1 MTKTTE
7 ATKLM
12 ITNVNLIHL
21 FDFYLAVAFLLST
34 ALRVSQYRAI
44 LGLVKAVP
52 GRWPNLFRLV
62 KAHSTIFLTWSTLL
76 PGFLAFAICII
87 HMLACRLVW
96 PQANLTVA
104 DVMGYWQAVV
114 AVALLGLA
122 MLAVDGYGTFR
133 VGEFDRHEMQKYFDQ
148 AEYWLRSWT
157 APVVRIFTLGY
168 INPRK
173 MVAVEVQKA
182 MLEASKLI
190 NATFWWVSL
199 QTGLRV
205 AFGLALWLTYALGKS
220 A

>member
-1 MTKTTE
+1 MLS
-7 ATKLM
+7 KL
-12 ITNVNLIHL
+12 NLIHL

-34 ALRVSQYRAI
+34 ALPISQYRAI
-44 LGLVKAVP
+44 LALVKAVP
-52 GRWPNLFRLV
+52 SRWPNLFRLV
-62 KAHSTIFLTWSTLL
+62 KQHSTIFLTWTTLL
-76 PGFLAFAICII
+76 PGFLAFGLSVV

-96 PQANLTVA
+96 PQANLTFAEV
-104 DVMGYWQAVV
+104 GTHWQALA

-122 MLAVDGYGTFR
+122 MLGVDGYGTFR
-133 VGEFDRHEMQKYFDQ
+133 VGEIDRPQMQKYFDQ

-190 NATFWWVSL
+190 NFTFWWLSV

-205 AFGLALWLTYALGKS
+205 AFGLALWLTYALGK
-220 A
+220 

>member
-1 MTKTTE
+1 MSN
-7 ATKLM
+7 L
-12 ITNVNLIHL
+12 NLIHL

-44 LGLVKAVP
+44 LALIKAVP

-62 KAHSTIFLTWSTLL
+62 KAHSTIFLTWTTLL
-76 PGFLAFAICII
+76 SGFLALGISIL
-87 HMLACRLVW
+87 HMFACRLVW
-96 PQANLTVA
+96 PQATVTVG
-104 DVMGYWQAVV
+104 DVGMHWE
-114 AVALLGLA
+114 AVAAVGLLGLA
-122 MLAVDGYGTFR
+122 MFGVDGYGTFR
-133 VGEFDRHEMQKYFDQ
+133 VGEMDHYQMQKYFDQ

-157 APVVRIFTLGY
+157 APVVRLFTMGY
-168 INPRK
+168 VNPRK

-205 AFGLALWLTYALGKS
+205 AFGLALWLTYAL
-220 A
+220 AM

>member
-7 ATKLM
+7 TTKQM

-21 FDFYLAVAFLLST
+21 FDFYLAAAFLLST

-44 LGLVKAVP
+44 LSLVKAVP

-62 KAHSTIFLTWSTLL
+62 KAHSTVFLTWSTLL
-76 PGFLAFAICII
+76 PGFLAFGISIT

-104 DVMGYWQAVV
+104 EVMMFWQAVA
-114 AVALLGLA
+114 AVVLLGLA

-133 VGEFDRHEMQKYFDQ
+133 VGEFDRHQMQTYFDQ

-205 AFGLALWLTYALGKS
+205 AFGLALWLTYALGKVD
-220 A
+220 